1 MQTMKNL
8 SIKKQI
14 KNLALKGALVLGL
27 LVGQACQDALQED
40 VISQIGS
47 DYLNTQKGLDD
58 AISAAYSTV
67 RAWYGTE
74 RGNNFTEFGTDIY
87 TNGADG
93 SWKFMNTYTN
103 QFDSNNGHVRELWD
117 ELYRG
122 INTCNAVI
130 ERAPDIPGVSEAV
143 KTQRIAE
150 AKFIRAHHY
159 FLMVQLFGP
168 VELRLEETKVPTKEV
183 SRNPESEIYAA
194 IIQDLSQAIPGLE
207 AKKAS
212 SQFGRATR
220 AAAEHLLGRVYVTKG
235 TSTSKASD
243 DFAKAEPLFKNVIAS
258 YGLKL
263 LNDFGQVHAFG
274 NEINDEVIWSVQYTR
289 SPLTNGG
296 GNNSHVFFLM
306 EYDTQPG
313 MQRDTENGRPFKRY
327 RPTVYAMET
336 VFQNRE
342 NDSRYKKSYKDTYKS
357 NKPGTYN
364 TTFDNS
370 KAKLTFAAGDT
381 TMFLPGYNMT
391 AAERASKPYQVL
403 IPSAYTEKLFPALTK
418 HLDPG
423 RVDRTQFEGGRDYI
437 AMRLADTYLLLAEAQ
452 FRQGKIAE
460 ATSTINVIR
469 RRAAWPGK
477 ETAMEIT
484 ASDMTFDFLMEERAR
499 ELTGEQTRWLD
510 LKRWGNLIER
520 VKKYNPQAAPNIK
533 DFHVLRPIPQNQ
545 IDRAEGGASSFPQ
558 NPGY

>member
-1 MQTMKNL
+1 MKNL
-8 SIKKQI
+8 NIKKQI
-14 KNLALKGALVLGL
+14 KTLALKGVLVLGL
-27 LVGQACQDALQED
+27 LTGQACQDALQED
-40 VISQIGS
+40 VISQVGS
-47 DYLNTQKGLDD
+47 DYLNTPKGLDD
-58 AISAAYSTV
+58 AVSAGYSTM
-67 RAWYGTE
+67 RDWYGTE

-103 QFDSNNGHVRELWD
+103 QFDSNNGHARELWD
-117 ELYRG
+117 EFYRG

-130 ERAPDIPGVSEAV
+130 ERAPEITGVSEAV
-143 KTQRIAE
+143 KAQRIAE

-159 FLMVQLFGP
+159 FLLVQLFGP
-168 VELRLEETKVPTKEV
+168 VELRLEETKAPTKEV
-183 SRNPESEIYAA
+183 RRNPESEIYAT
-194 IIQDLSQAIPGLE
+194 IIQDLSQAIPSLE

-212 SQFGRATR
+212 SQYGRATR

-235 TSTSKASD
+235 TSTSKSSD
-243 DFAKAEPLFKNVIAS
+243 DFAKAEPLLKSVIAN

-263 LNDFGQVHAFG
+263 LSDFGQVHAFG

-327 RPTVYAMET
+327 RPTVYAIET

-342 NDSRYKKSYKDTYKS
+342 NDSRYKKSFKDTYKS
-357 NKPGTYN
+357 NRPGNYN

-370 KAKLTFAAGDT
+370 KAKVTFAAGDT
-381 TMFLPGYNMT
+381 TIYLPGFNMPV
-391 AAERASKPYQVL
+391 ADRAKKSYQVL
-403 IPSAYTEKLFPALTK
+403 VPSAYDEKLFPALTK

-437 AMRLADTYLLLAEAQ
+437 AMRLADTYLLLAESQ
-452 FRQGKIAE
+452 FRQGKLAE
-460 ATSTINVIR
+460 ATSTINVVR

-477 ETAMEIT
+477 QAAMEIDP
-484 ASDMTFDFLMEERAR
+484 SKMTFDFLMEERAR

-545 IDRAEGGASSFPQ
+545 IDRAAGGASSFPQ

>member
-1 MQTMKNL
+1 MKSNDIINKL
-8 SIKKQI
+8 KIWVYIPLMTSSLMY
-14 KNLALKGALVLGL
+14 LAS
-27 LVGQACQDALQED
+27 CQDALEED
-40 VISQIGS
+40 VISAIGS
-47 DYLNTQKGLDD
+47 EYLNTAQGFND
-58 AISAAYSTV
+58 ALNAAYSSM
-67 RAWYGTE
+67 RIWYGTE

-93 SWKFMNTYTN
+93 AWKFMNTYTN
-103 QFDSNNGHVRELWD
+103 QFDSQNGHVRELWD

-130 ERAPDIPGVSEAV
+130 DRADNVTGLDQNI
-143 KTQRIAE
+143 KNRRIAE

-159 FLMVQLFGP
+159 FLLVQLFGA
-168 VELRLEETKVPTKEV
+168 VELRLSETIIPTKEV
-183 SRNPESEIYAA
+183 VRTPESEIYAS
-194 IIQDLSQAIPGLE
+194 IIQDLTEAIPNLE
-207 AKKAS
+207 TGKAS
-212 SQFGRATR
+212 SQYGRATKH
-220 AAAEHLLGRVYVTKG
+220 AASHLLGRVYITKA
-235 TSTSKASD
+235 TSAFSSGD
-243 DFAKAEPLFKNVIAS
+243 DYAKAEVLLTDVINTS
-258 YGLKL
+258 GLRL
-263 LNDFGQVHAFG
+263 LSDFGDVHRFG

-296 GNNSHVFFLM
+296 GNNAHVFFLM
-306 EYDTQPG
+306 EYDTEPG
-313 MQRDTENGRPFKRY
+313 MQRDTQNGRPFKRY

-342 NDSRYKKSYKDTYKS
+342 NDSRYKKSFRDTYLS
-357 NKPGTYN
+357 NRPGTFN

-370 KAKLTFAAGDT
+370 KTSLTFAAGDT
-381 TMFLPGYNMT
+381 TIFLPGFEMSFE
-391 AAERASKPYQVL
+391 ERATKPYQVL
-403 IPSAYTEKLFPALTK
+403 VPSLYNEKSFPALSK

-423 RVDRTQFEGGRDYI
+423 RVDRTQFEGGRNYL

-460 ATSTINVIR
+460 ATETINVVR

-477 ETAMEIT
+477 EAEMEIT
-484 ASDMTFDFLMEERAR
+484 PGQFTFEFLMEERAR

-510 LKRWGNLIER
+510 LKRWGNLVER
-520 VKKYNPQAAPNIK
+520 VKLYNPQGAPNIQ

-545 IDRAEGGASSFPQ
+545 IDRAEGNESNFPQ